1 VIQRIGGQDVDAVKE
16 EVEDALAGI
25 QLSPATNAL
34 KLD

>member
-1 VIQRIGGQDVDAVKE
+1 VFQPIYGQDVDAVKE

-34 KLD
+34 NLD